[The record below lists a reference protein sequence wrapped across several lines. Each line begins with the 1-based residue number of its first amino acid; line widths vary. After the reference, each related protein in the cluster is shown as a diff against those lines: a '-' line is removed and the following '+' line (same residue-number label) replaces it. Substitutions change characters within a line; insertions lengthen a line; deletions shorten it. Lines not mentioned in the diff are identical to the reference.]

1 MHKQKIIMSAL
12 GVSYVNPQVELQEDL
27 KKATKGL
34 CVLHLY
40 PLVAVL

>member
-1 MHKQKIIMSAL
+1 MS
-12 GVSYVNPQVELQEDL
+12 VDHQVCHTYVNPQVDLQEDL